1 MKRLGSIVLALAV
14 VGISCAFGVIGLLF
28 TGFRC
33 WESCEDPPEVWS
45 DDPDSWQWDALG
57 ALGLATT
64 AASIVFL
71 VGIALGRRALSLAAL
86 GATALLALAF
96 ALVDNIS
103 AYGLIGLTGIVVAG
117 VGAMA
122 LTSPERPAP
131 GTLPR

>member
-14 VGISCAFGVIGLLF
+14 LGISCAFGVIGLLF

-33 WESCEDPPEVWS
+33 WDSCEDPPEVWS

-71 VGIALGRRALSLAAL
+71 VGIAFGRRALSWAAL

-103 AYGLIGLTGIVVAG
+103 AYGLIGVTSIVVAG
-117 VGAMA
+117 GGAIA
-122 LTSPERPAP
+122 LTSPERPVP
-131 GTLPR
+131 GTPPR